1 MLYNKTTKI
10 KLILSLIFTALVL
23 MLDIS
28 QIFAKPLRFADSVN
42 WTTIKQIEMSLKGTP
57 PMNVGFDI
65 DDTSLFT
72 KSSHYLMR
80 EKHCPND
87 TNVYH
92 DKCSASQDYWDDL
105 SQLDYMNP
113 PKETAKLLIEMHK
126 KRGDKIYFITARES
140 PTKKQEKT
148 TSHLKKTFKINK
160 MPPVIFVGLEAFD
173 PKLPSKAIVLKK
185 KNIKIYY
192 GDADSDILAAQK
204 ADTRPIRVMRASNSQ
219 DNKAMPINGRFGEE
233 VIIDSD
239 V

>member
-1 MLYNKTTKI
+1 MLYNKTTKF
-10 KLILSLIFTALVL
+10 KLRLLAVLTLLILAIGSL
-23 MLDIS
+23 S
-28 QIFAKPLRFADSVN
+28 AKPLRFAEEVN
-42 WTTIKQIEMSLKGTP
+42 WTTIKQIENSLKDVP

-72 KSSHYLMR
+72 KASHYLMR

-87 TNVYH
+87 PNVYH

-113 PKETAKLLIEMHK
+113 PKETAIKLIEMHK
-126 KRGDKIYFITARES
+126 KRGDTIYFITARES
-140 PTKKQEKT
+140 PAKKTEKT
-148 TSHLKKTFKINK
+148 TEHLKNVFGIKNMK
-160 MPPVIFVGLEAFD
+160 PVIFVGLEAFD
-173 PKLPSKAIVLKK
+173 PKLPSKAVVLKK

-192 GDADSDILAAQK
+192 GDADSDVLAAQK
-204 ADTRPIRVMRASNSQ
+204 ANSRPIRVLRASNSQ